1 MHVFPWY
8 LLSISKTQTK
18 LVYNQIVMNK
28 VNVFLLTSR
37 AGLLVLLVDLLQRSV
52 AIVDET
58 SIEELSWF

>member
-1 MHVFPWY
+1 
-8 LLSISKTQTK
+8 
-18 LVYNQIVMNK
+18 MNK